1 MLIVRRQ
8 DQTGNET
15 EKGIEI
21 VIEKG
26 TGKLLKR
33 GLQAE
38 TSVSLETGGRDIP
51 LRPMKGTGTD
61 MVAVSGITGTTR
73 RVAAIIAKCLGV
85 TLMDHLIMVEVTVV
99 TSQTMTGSKIMIV
112 IEIMNLNR
120 IRETVG
126 IHV

>member
-1 MLIVRRQ
+1 MLIVRRR

-26 TGKLLKR
+26 TGKLLKK

-51 LRPMKGTGTD
+51 LRPMKGTGWYYVT
-61 MVAVSGITGTTR
+61 
-73 RVAAIIAKCLGV
+73 LGV
-85 TLMDHLIMVEVTVV
+85 LI
-99 TSQTMTGSKIMIV
+99 Q
-112 IEIMNLNR
+112 L
-120 IRETVG
+120 
-126 IHV
+126 